1 MLARIES
8 IKLNNL
14 SMDSILT
21 ATAELE
27 LQFFDIKILEE
38 LMNINPTKLGEY
50 LEQAVL
56 MDKLSNPAE
65 VTVKMDGQ
73 VIVDKINK
81 YTQINGN
88 LKF

>member
-8 IKLNNL
+8 IELNNL

-21 ATAELE
+21 ATAKLE

-38 LMNINPTKLGEY
+38 LMNTNPTKLGEY

-56 MDKLSNPAE
+56 MEKLANPVE
-65 VTVKMDGQ
+65 TTINVDGKH
-73 VIVDKINK
+73 IANKINK
-81 YTQINGN
+81 YTKINSN